1 MGSAYFFLEASST
14 NEVTL
19 LTYIREYVTRTTYA
33 VIHELT
39 TVQLKQA
46 VHLREQIETLQEK
59 LDALLGGS
67 STSAPKKKLGRPKG
81 KRTMSAAGR
90 AKIAAAQKARWAK
103 INGKASS
110 AKAVSAK
117 ATPKKKVMS
126 PEAKAKIAAAMKAR
140 WAAKKKGAAAE

>member
-1 MGSAYFFLEASST
+1 MATF
-14 NEVTL
+14 
-19 LTYIREYVTRTTYA
+19 
-33 VIHELT
+33 HELT

-46 VHLREQIETLQEK
+46 VHLREQIESLQEK

-67 STSAPKKKLGRPKG
+67 SAPKKKVGRPKG

-90 AKIAAAQKARWAK
+90 KAIAAAQKARWAK
-103 INGKASS
+103 IHGKASL
-110 AKAVSAK
+110 AKAVATKASTK

-140 WAAKKKGAAAE
+140 WEAKKQEPV